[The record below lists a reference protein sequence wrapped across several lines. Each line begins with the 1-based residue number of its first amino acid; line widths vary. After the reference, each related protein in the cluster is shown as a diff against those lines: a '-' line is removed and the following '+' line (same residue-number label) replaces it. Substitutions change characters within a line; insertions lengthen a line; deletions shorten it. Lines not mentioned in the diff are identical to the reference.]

1 MAPIG
6 RCTPAATAV
15 VDVVGRT
22 TVASTAG
29 VTGGGTTGTVG
40 DVATGAVHCIGA
52 AVAGLEI
59 TLGIRGVEGEATSG
73 VVGGCG
79 EPAPARGL
87 RPRLAAVDPVPRP
100 RPLGVGEA
108 EGLAGMKERSI
119 GW

>member
-29 VTGGGTTGTVG
+29 VTGGGTTGTLV

-73 VVGGCG
+73 VFGGCG
-79 EPAPARGL
+79 EAAPALGL
-87 RPRLAAVDPVPRP
+87 RPRLAAVEAAP
-100 RPLGVGEA
+100 RPLPLGVA
-108 EGLAGMKERSI
+108 GLAGMKERSI
-119 GW
+119 E